1 MPIRPAE
8 AIALKVSE
16 STYHIHLPQFE
27 GPFDLLLFFIERDE
41 LDINNIPIARITDD
55 FLAYIRD
62 MEALDVDLASEFIL
76 MAATLCRIK
85 AKMLLPRKP
94 LNEEGEE
101 IDPREELVQRLLEY
115 KRYKS
120 ILEDMRSLEEARS
133 LRETRGNI
141 SRDLQQVASRAMV
154 DVELEQLTL
163 FRLLKT
169 FERVMRRLEEG
180 GKAPVVHTIVRYN
193 YTIASQQAFILSAVE
208 PGRKTTFEAVFLH
221 LENRIHAIVTF
232 LALLELLNLQ
242 QLTLLQGEGSNNFW
256 LSLPEDEGATD
267 RPVGEEEE

>member
-1 MPIRPAE
+1 
-8 AIALKVSE
+8 LTVSE

-41 LDINNIPIARITDD
+41 LDINNIPIASITDD

-85 AKMLLPRKP
+85 AKILLPRKQ
-94 LNEEGEE
+94 LNEDGEE

-120 ILEDMRSLEEARS
+120 ILEDMRRLEEERA
-133 LRETRGNI
+133 LREVRGNI
-141 SRDLQQVASRAMV
+141 AQDLRQIASRAMV

-169 FERVMRRLEEG
+169 FERVMRRLEAGENT
-180 GKAPVVHTIVRYN
+180 PVVHTIIRYN
-193 YTIASQQAFILSAVE
+193 YTIASQQDFILSTLE
-208 PGRKTTFEAVFLH
+208 PGKQTAFESIFGQ
-221 LENRIHAIVTF
+221 LENRIHAVVTF

-242 QLTLLQGEGSNNFW
+242 LLTLLQGEGANNFW
-256 LSLPEDEGATD
+256 LALPAEDSVAATSAQ
-267 RPVGEEEE
+267 EEE